1 MDTSILAALLC
12 GVALAISLAGIIIPV
27 LPGSIL
33 GLLALL
39 EWALFGGAGWGGWL
53 VFAIGGVLFACGM
66 ASSALLTGRRL
77 KQRSIPSRSVLV
89 GAFLAIVG
97 MFIVPVVGLVAGFAV
112 GLLLSEWQRTGHL
125 RGAASSSWAALKATG
140 LGILVEFGFACVAAT
155 VWVIGIWVHFATR

>member
-1 MDTSILAALLC
+1 VDTTLLAALLC
-12 GVALAISLAGIIIPV
+12 GLALAVSLAGILIPV

-66 ASSALLTGRRL
+66 ASSAFLTGRRL
-77 KQRSIPSRSVLV
+77 KQRSIPSRSVV
-89 GAFLAIVG
+89 AGAVLAIVG
-97 MFIVPVVGLVAGFAV
+97 MFILPVVGLVLGFAV
-112 GLLLSEWQRTGHL
+112 GLLASEWHRTGHL

-140 LGILVEFGFACVAAT
+140 VGILAEFGFACAAAT
-155 VWVIGIWVHFATR
+155 VWVIGVWIHLATL